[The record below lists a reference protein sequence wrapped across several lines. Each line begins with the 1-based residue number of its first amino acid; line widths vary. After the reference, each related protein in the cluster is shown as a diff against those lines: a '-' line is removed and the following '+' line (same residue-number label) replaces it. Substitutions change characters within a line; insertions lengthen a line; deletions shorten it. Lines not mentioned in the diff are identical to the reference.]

1 MSFSTFNLCPS
12 LIAAM
17 TERFESPTEIQSLTL
32 PHALQ
37 GKDVLSIAQTGSGK
51 TLAYGLPLLQ
61 QVRQDKASIQAVV
74 LVPTRELA
82 TQVDTAI
89 APLAERVSL
98 SSMAVCGGVDIEWQ
112 KQQLA
117 KNPSVIVATP
127 GRLLDLIQQQAVSLT
142 DIKHVVLDEVDRLMD
157 MGFWPDV
164 QKILS
169 AVPANRQTLM
179 FSATLS
185 DALDSKVAALLNDPI
200 RVQSHNANSVVS
212 KIEERLY
219 LVNKGN
225 KANVLIHQIKHHQW
239 SQVLVFISARD
250 NADAL
255 CKKLAKA
262 GLVTAALHG
271 NKDQV
276 EREQTL
282 QAFKAQKIQVL
293 IATDLLAR
301 GIHVDQLPV
310 VINYELPADPT
321 VYVHRVGRTARAGE
335 QGLAMSLV
343 CHAETGYLEAIRSLT
358 TRPLALQQLSE
369 FPVTDQ
375 PASTESKRPRRDKQA
390 NRRTNKKSGAKSF
403 KSKR

>member
-127 GRLLDLIQQQAVSLT
+127 GRLLDLIQQQALSLN

-169 AVPANRQTLM
+169 AVPTNRQTLM

-200 RVQSHNANSVVS
+200 RVQSHNANSVAS

-239 SQVLVFISARD
+239 PQVLVFISARD

-271 NKDQV
+271 NKDQI

-282 QAFKAQKIQVL
+282 QAFKTQKIQVL

-358 TRPLALQQLSE
+358 SRPLALQQLSE